1 MKSIA
6 DFPFKYQISYA
17 SQQTNTRKKNEIKI
31 KSSAYFARSAHRLI
45 ATLPKSKLLKT
56 AKGIFCVIKFNQCT
70 II

>member
-17 SQQTNTRKKNEIKI
+17 SQQTNTREKNETKI

-45 ATLPKSKLLKT
+45 ATLS
-56 AKGIFCVIKFNQCT
+56 
-70 II
+70 